1 MSDSQRAELA
11 AFLRARRAQ
20 VTPRDAGLPEDM
32 EPGRRRTPGLR
43 REEVAELAG
52 MSLTWYTWLEQGRR
66 IAASPQVIDALARA
80 LLLEPAQ
87 HRYLRRLA
95 GFADLTEHL
104 PAQAVDRAQRLV
116 DSLMPNLASVY
127 DGHFDFVAWNLA
139 YARIRTDPAELP
151 QDRRNLL
158 WWMFTDRRNRAMMR
172 DWEPAARAILSQFRA
187 VAGRRPGD
195 QRLTAVVTALGT
207 ASPEFRAWWQEYPVN
222 EFRPATIGLSHPI
235 AASRPPSTEPVLRH
249 AEATRHN
256 RCHARRFPPVRKH
269 GMRNGAG
276 KTTTMRIILGLT
288 LGCSRAGPPATTC
301 CGWPTPRA

>member
-20 VTPRDAGLPEDM
+20 VTPQDAGLPTDM

-66 IAASPQVIDALARA
+66 IAASPQVIDALAQA

-95 GFADLTEHL
+95 GLADLMEHL
-104 PAQAVDRAQRLV
+104 PASAADRAQRLV

-139 YARIRTDPAELP
+139 YSRIRADPAELP
-151 QDRRNLL
+151 
-158 WWMFTDRRNRAMMR
+158 
-172 DWEPAARAILSQFRA
+172 
-187 VAGRRPGD
+187 
-195 QRLTAVVTALGT
+195 
-207 ASPEFRAWWQEYPVN
+207 
-222 EFRPATIGLSHPI
+222 
-235 AASRPPSTEPVLRH
+235 
-249 AEATRHN
+249 
-256 RCHARRFPPVRKH
+256 
-269 GMRNGAG
+269 
-276 KTTTMRIILGLT
+276 
-288 LGCSRAGPPATTC
+288 
-301 CGWPTPRA
+301 

>member
-20 VTPRDAGLPEDM
+20 VTPRDVGLPEDM

-52 MSLTWYTWLEQGRR
+52 VSLTWYTWLEQGRR
-66 IAASPQVIDALARA
+66 IAASSQVIDALARA
-80 LLLEPAQ
+80 LLLEPGQ

-95 GFADLTEHL
+95 GLAYLLEEPTR
-104 PAQAVDRAQRLV
+104 AVDRAQRLV
-116 DSLMPNLASVY
+116 DSLMPNVAAVY

-151 QDRRNLL
+151 QGQRNLL
-158 WWMFTDRRNRAMMR
+158 WWMFTDPRNRAKMR

-187 VAGRRPGD
+187 VVGQRPD
-195 QRLTAVVTALGT
+195 DPRLTAVVTAVGA

-222 EFRPATIGLSHPI
+222 EFRPAAIGLSHPTAGELDLQLYQLRMVEDPDLLLVLQLPATDEDRRRI
-235 AASRPPSTEPVLRH
+235 AAEL
-249 AEATRHN
+249 N
-256 RCHARRFPPVRKH
+256 
-269 GMRNGAG
+269 
-276 KTTTMRIILGLT
+276 
-288 LGCSRAGPPATTC
+288 RAGPV
-301 CGWPTPRA
+301 TPLA

>member
-20 VTPRDAGLPEDM
+20 VTPQDVGLPEDM

-80 LLLEPAQ
+80 LLLEPGQ

-95 GFADLTEHL
+95 GLADPTEHL
-104 PAQAVDRAQRLV
+104 PTPAAGRAQRLV
-116 DSLMPNLASVY
+116 DSLMPNVASVY

-158 WWMFTDRRNRAMMR
+158 WWMFTDHRNRAMMR

-195 QRLTAVVTALGT
+195 QRLTAVVTALGA

-222 EFRPATIGLSHPI
+222 EFRPATIGLSHPTADRCRI
-235 AASRPPSTEPVLRH
+235 AATLDRPS
-249 AEATRHN
+249 
-256 RCHARRFPPVRKH
+256 
-269 GMRNGAG
+269 
-276 KTTTMRIILGLT
+276 
-288 LGCSRAGPPATTC
+288 PA
-301 CGWPTPRA
+301 PR

>member
-1 MSDSQRAELA
+1 MSDSQRTELA

-20 VTPRDAGLPEDM
+20 VTPQDAGLPEDM

-80 LLLEPAQ
+80 LLLEPGQ

-95 GFADLTEHL
+95 GLADLIEHL
-104 PAQAVDRAQRLV
+104 PTRAVDRAQRLV
-116 DSLMPNLASVY
+116 DSLMPNVASVY

-158 WWMFTDRRNRAMMR
+158 WWMFTDHHNR
-172 DWEPAARAILSQFRA
+172 
-187 VAGRRPGD
+187 
-195 QRLTAVVTALGT
+195 
-207 ASPEFRAWWQEYPVN
+207 WWQEYSVN
-222 EFRPATIGLSHPI
+222 EFRPATIGLSHPTAGELDLQLYQLRMVEDPDLLLVLQLPATDEDRGRI
-235 AASRPPSTEPVLRH
+235 AATLDRPS
-249 AEATRHN
+249 
-256 RCHARRFPPVRKH
+256 PP
-269 GMRNGAG
+269 
-276 KTTTMRIILGLT
+276 
-288 LGCSRAGPPATTC
+288 
-301 CGWPTPRA
+301 PR

>member
-1 MSDSQRAELA
+1 
-11 AFLRARRAQ
+11 
-20 VTPRDAGLPEDM
+20 M

-95 GFADLTEHL
+95 GFADPTEHL

-151 QDRRNLL
+151 QDQRNLL
-158 WWMFTDRRNRAMMR
+158 WWMFTDHRNRAMMR

-187 VAGRRPGD
+187 VAGRHPDD
-195 QRLTAVVTALGT
+195 QRLTAVITALSA
-207 ASPEFRAWWQEYPVN
+207 ASTEFRAWWQEYPVN

-235 AASRPPSTEPVLRH
+235 AGELDLQLYQLRMVEDPDLLLVLQLPATDEDRSRVAATLNRTSPASR
-249 AEATRHN
+249 
-256 RCHARRFPPVRKH
+256 
-269 GMRNGAG
+269 
-276 KTTTMRIILGLT
+276 
-288 LGCSRAGPPATTC
+288 
-301 CGWPTPRA
+301 